1 MASDRPPE
9 APLEVTFRRI
19 KMFFYCNFSTK
30 TLANCNKAAIKKS
43 SAHHRNCSS
52 REYAYSRL
60 LYSNLA
66 VSLITTHSDLDFVNI
81 MQLSSCTQ
89 DHKEMITC
97 LIV

>member
-1 MASDRPPE
+1 MASDREPGKLLEAPE
-9 APLEVTFRRI
+9 APPEVTFRRI

-60 LYSNLA
+60 LYIN
-66 VSLITTHSDLDFVNI
+66 HSGRFVNY
-81 MQLSSCTQ
+81 STQ
-89 DHKEMITC
+89 
-97 LIV
+97 